1 MSKGKKVVLSA
12 DELAWLKEN
21 FADTKNIDCAEH
33 LGISMRTVNRVALR
47 LGLTKSAEFKR
58 RCQHEMTRAAD
69 RSHRLHGTYPP
80 KGFIIPNSEQYRY
93 REGETPEQR
102 LGKERNEQR
111 KRKAAESL
119 AKTRR
124 GERARATFG
133 LPQRTKL
140 RVIPQPRAKVQLRYY
155 LKKRGYIV
163 DDVKRIVYY
172 DENTRRGKRIEAKP
186 QRWYKFEQ
194 LTREAL

>member
-1 MSKGKKVVLSA
+1 MKGKKVVLSA

-21 FADTKNIDCAEH
+21 FADTKNVDCAEH
-33 LGISMRTVNRVALR
+33 LGISMRTVNRVAQK
-47 LGLTKSAEFKR
+47 LGLTKSAEFMC
-58 RCQHEMTRAAD
+58 RCQYETMRAAN

-80 KGFIIPNSEQYRY
+80 KGFIIPKSEQYRF
-93 REGETPEQR
+93 RKGETPEQR

-140 RVIPQPRAKVQLRYY
+140 RVIPQPRAKVLLRCY
-155 LKKRGYIV
+155 LKSRGYIV

-194 LTREAL
+194 ITQEAL